1 MAISLTVPRKVYE
14 KQSSLGDFTI
24 KKKYLSPII
33 AKSMILPSV
42 DQQEY
47 IEGIISTRVNSSIE
61 YSHVLR
67 WLSNFDD
74 SEQDLAIEILSKI
87 DYYPYNKI
95 LSVVKSKIERIVLS
109 PMGRCIFLPIG
120 ESGKRGGS
128 VLYICQ
134 QIQKNRSVYV
144 NYIEEAL
151 NILSPNDIIV
161 LVDDIIGSGNTFCSW
176 LKEKLNKLEIG
187 NQLNDLIGQSR
198 IKLISIVVLERGKSK
213 INSKYPLID
222 ILGEDARKSFL
233 QTCSMFGGRVRMK
246 RFREFCYKYGKLLY
260 HSGPL
265 GYENSQALIVFNH
278 ATPNNT
284 LPIIWSNSHIAGRS
298 TAWYPLFPRFAHQ
311 RVIRAKE
318 TMQDKRRE
326 LVLLHEL
333 FGYEEVGKALFRRSN
348 LYLLQIMKLKLENV
362 DDLTIRQALGIS
374 QNDLEELFN
383 LGVSKN
389 LWNQQGHLTETC
401 RSLYKE
407 LKKKIQ
413 FNKTIRKEKELEASS
428 YLRNEAIYIPE
439 TFKGVK

>member
-1 MAISLTVPRKVYE
+1 
-14 KQSSLGDFTI
+14 
-24 KKKYLSPII
+24 
-33 AKSMILPSV
+33 MILPSL

-47 IEGIISTRVNSSIE
+47 IEGIISTRLNSSIE

-87 DYYPYNKI
+87 DYYSYDRI
-95 LSVVKSKIERIVLS
+95 LSVVQSKIKRIALNS
-109 PMGRCIFLPIG
+109 MGKCIFLPIG
-120 ESGKRGGS
+120 ESGKSGGS

-134 QIQKNRSVYV
+134 QIQKNSSVYV

-151 NILSPNDIIV
+151 NKLSSSNDIIV

-176 LKEKLNKLEIG
+176 LKEKLNKKEIG
-187 NQLNDLIGQSR
+187 NQLKKLIDQSQ
-198 IKLISIVVLERGKSK
+198 IKLISIVVLEKGKSK
-213 INSKYPLID
+213 INSEYPSIGV
-222 ILGEDARKSFL
+222 LGEDTRKSFL
-233 QTCSMFGGRVRMK
+233 QTSSMFGGRIKMK

-260 HSGPL
+260 PRWPL

-284 LPIIWSNSHIAGRS
+284 LPIIWSQGTRS
-298 TAWYPLFPRFAHQ
+298 TAWYPLFPRFTHQ

-326 LVLLHEL
+326 LVLLREL
-333 FGYEEVGKALFRRSN
+333 FGYEEVEKALFKRSN

-428 YLRNEAIYIPE
+428 YLKNEAIYIPK

>member
-1 MAISLTVPRKVYE
+1 
-14 KQSSLGDFTI
+14 
-24 KKKYLSPII
+24 
-33 AKSMILPSV
+33 MILPSL

-47 IEGIISTRVNSSIE
+47 IEGIISTRLNSSIE

-87 DYYPYNKI
+87 DYYPYDRI
-95 LSVVKSKIERIVLS
+95 LSVVQSKIKRIAIN
-109 PMGRCIFLPIG
+109 PMGKCVFSPIG
-120 ESGKRGGS
+120 ESGKSGGS
-128 VLYICQ
+128 VLYTCQ
-134 QIQKNRSVYV
+134 QIQRKRSVYV

-151 NILSPNDIIV
+151 NKLSSPNDVIV

-176 LKEKLNKLEIG
+176 LKEKLNKEEIG
-187 NQLNDLIGQSR
+187 NQLKNLIDQSR
-198 IKLISIVVLERGKSK
+198 IKLISIVVLEKGKSK
-213 INSKYPLID
+213 INSEYPSID
-222 ILGEDARKSFL
+222 VLGEDTRKSFL
-233 QTCSMFGGRVRMK
+233 QTYSMFGGRVRMK

-260 HSGPL
+260 QSWPL

-333 FGYEEVGKALFRRSN
+333 FGYEEVGKALFKRSN

-362 DDLTIRQALGIS
+362 DDLTIRQVLGVS
-374 QNDLEELFN
+374 QNYLEELFN

-389 LWNQQGHLTETC
+389 IWDIQWQLTEQC
-401 RSLYKE
+401 RTRYRE
-407 LKKKIQ
+407 LKKNIA
-413 FNKTIRKEKELEASS
+413 FDKTDRKEKELEASS

>member
-1 MAISLTVPRKVYE
+1 
-14 KQSSLGDFTI
+14 
-24 KKKYLSPII
+24 
-33 AKSMILPSV
+33 MILPSL

-47 IEGIISTRVNSSIE
+47 IEGIISTRLNSSIE

-87 DYYPYNKI
+87 DYYPYNRI
-95 LSVVKSKIERIVLS
+95 LSVVKSKIKRIVLG
-109 PMGRCIFLPIG
+109 PMGKCIFSPIG
-120 ESGKRGGS
+120 ESGKSGGS
-128 VLYICQ
+128 VLYNCQ
-134 QIQKNRSVYV
+134 QIQGKRSVYV

-151 NILSPNDIIV
+151 NQLSSPNDIIV

-187 NQLNDLIGQSR
+187 NQLNDLINQSR

-213 INSKYPLID
+213 INREYPLID
-222 ILGEDARKSFL
+222 ILGEDTRKLFL

-260 HSGPL
+260 QSWPL

-284 LPIIWSNSHIAGRS
+284 LPIIWSQGTRS
-298 TAWYPLFPRFAHQ
+298 TAWYPLFPRFANQ
-311 RVIRAKE
+311 RVARAKE
-318 TMQDKRRE
+318 TMQDKRKE
-326 LVLLHEL
+326 LVLLRKI
-333 FGYEEVGKALFRRSN
+333 FGYKEVEKDIFKRSN
-348 LYLLQIMKLKLENV
+348 LFLLQIVKLKLENI
-362 DDLTIRQALGIS
+362 DEFTIRQALGIS

-383 LGVSKN
+383 LGVSKK

-428 YLRNEAIYIPE
+428 YLKNEAIYIPK

>member
-1 MAISLTVPRKVYE
+1 
-14 KQSSLGDFTI
+14 
-24 KKKYLSPII
+24 
-33 AKSMILPSV
+33 MILPSL
-42 DQQEY
+42 DQQEF
-47 IEGIISTRVNSSIE
+47 IEGIISTRFNSSIE

-95 LSVVKSKIERIVLS
+95 LSVVKRKIERIVLS
-109 PMGRCIFLPIG
+109 PMGRCIFSPIG
-120 ESGKRGGS
+120 ESGKSGGS
-128 VLYICQ
+128 VLYNCQ
-134 QIQKNRSVYV
+134 QIQGTRSVYV

-151 NILSPNDIIV
+151 NQLSSPNDIIV

-187 NQLNDLIGQSR
+187 NQLNDLIDQSR
-198 IKLISIVVLERGKSK
+198 IKLISIVVLERGKNK
-213 INSKYPLID
+213 INSEYPSID
-222 ILGEDARKSFL
+222 VLGEDTRKSFL
-233 QTCSMFGGRVRMK
+233 QTYSMFGGRVRMK

-260 HSGPL
+260 QSWPL

-333 FGYEEVGKALFRRSN
+333 FGYEEVGKALFKRSN

-362 DDLTIRQALGIS
+362 DDLTIRQVLGVS
-374 QNDLEELFN
+374 QNYLEELFN
-383 LGVSKN
+383 IGVSKN
-389 LWNQQGHLTETC
+389 IWDIQWQLTEQC
-401 RSLYKE
+401 RTQYRE
-407 LKKKIQ
+407 LKKKIT
-413 FNKTIRKEKELEASS
+413 FNKTDRKEKELEASS